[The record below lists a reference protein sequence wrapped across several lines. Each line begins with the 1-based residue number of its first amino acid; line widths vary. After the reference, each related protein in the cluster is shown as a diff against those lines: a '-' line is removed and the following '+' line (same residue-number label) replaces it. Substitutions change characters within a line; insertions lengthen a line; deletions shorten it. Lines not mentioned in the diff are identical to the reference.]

1 MLSHTPAGRAPL
13 DGYSRHLV
21 LLEARDWSRVA
32 EPQSIALV
40 YRLTGSEER
49 ADADRWIE
57 IDDAMRPV
65 ASGIES
71 RSLVIPV
78 RRFVL
83 EFWLVEGGIPVAIQ
97 QPGRTAALPGAR
109 LVLPAA
115 AEKALA
121 GAAPDLD
128 ASHYRAE

>member
-1 MLSHTPAGRAPL
+1 VLSHAPAGRAPL
-13 DGYSRHLV
+13 DGYARHLV

-32 EPQSIALV
+32 APHSIALV
-40 YRLTGSEER
+40 YRLTGSEKR

-57 IDDAMRPV
+57 TDDAMRPV
-65 ASGIES
+65 DPAIEN

-83 EFWLVEGGIPVAIQ
+83 EFWLVEGGTPVAVE
-97 QPGRTAALPGAR
+97 QPGRTAALPAAR

-128 ASHYRAE
+128 ASHYRAD